1 MHYTAGKCYDWLKK
15 GRKRSC
21 ARTCQM
27 IIDKWHLKS
36 SSFGLSVRFCCLTL
50 NYVTEEQLPLHRS
63 CNLNSPVTWPSSTFK
78 RINPRLPDD
87 IPGSAFCEMTGH
99 FGLALAP
106 FGQGMRWRRLWKER
120 PQWSWQLHG
129 FGFVSLA
136 AVSWRWSRESLW
148 KKKKKKRVAEGYT
161 QKLRCLNLDCQVHF
175 LSKDNVITQNL
186 LIVLM
191 NVVREKGMVGKDS
204 LGKVFYFE

>member
-1 MHYTAGKCYDWLKK
+1 
-15 GRKRSC
+15 
-21 ARTCQM
+21 M

-87 IPGSAFCEMTGH
+87 IPGSASCEMTGH

-106 FGQGMRWRRLWKER
+106 FGQGMRWGRLWKER
-120 PQWSWQLHG
+120 VQWSWQLHG
-129 FGFVSLA
+129 PAWLWLCVLGCSFLEVKQRISL
-136 AVSWRWSRESLW
+136 E
-148 KKKKKKRVAEGYT
+148 KKKKKKELQRVILKSWGAW
-161 QKLRCLNLDCQVHF
+161 
-175 LSKDNVITQNL
+175 I
-186 LIVLM
+186 
-191 NVVREKGMVGKDS
+191 
-204 LGKVFYFE
+204 